1 MMPYRRALSACAA
14 LLLLT
19 GCQTTQTIN
28 TGFTPAVGVAQQR
41 AMDSRMFETEN
52 EATVLNAAIG
62 LLQDLGYKLD
72 ETDLKTGLVSGSK
85 GQDRN
90 QWSYGYDIRVTVTTA
105 PLRTGG
111 IRVRATFQEVQ
122 ESVTARYSHGRT
134 ISDPAIYQNFF
145 NKLSQSLFLEAH
157 DI

>member
-1 MMPYRRALSACAA
+1 MMPYRHVLSACAA

-19 GCQTTQTIN
+19 GCQTAHAPQS
-28 TGFTPAVGVAQQR
+28 GFTSTVSMAQKR
-41 AMDSRMFETEN
+41 AMDSRMFETED
-52 EATVLNAAIG
+52 EATVLNAAVG

-72 ETDLKTGLVSGSK
+72 ETDLKTGVVSGSK

-90 QWSYGYDIRVTVTTA
+90 QWSYGYDIRVTVTTT
-105 PLRTGG
+105 PLKTGG
-111 IRVRATFQEVQ
+111 IRVRATFQEIQ
-122 ESVTARYSHGRT
+122 QSVTARFSHGKP

-157 DI
+157 HI